1 METIKYYTNLMKE
14 RQFVEAGPSVPKT
27 PEEIAQEVVSA
38 TKQPEIKEEPKSK
51 FEISAEIKAKAQ
63 EYEQTQANVV
73 ES

>member
-38 TKQPEIKEEPKSK
+38 TK
-51 FEISAEIKAKAQ
+51 
-63 EYEQTQANVV
+63 
-73 ES
+73 